1 MQRRK
6 GVLTVLLTA
15 VLFGACGL
23 SLPVSAHALTA
34 MDKRD
39 IQNSLVQHVRHQ
51 LLMLPYYGVFDN
63 LEFKV
68 VGVDT
73 IVLSGQVTRPTLKS
87 DAERSVLKLEGVR
100 KVVNDIEVLPLSPN
114 DDRLRIAEYR
124 RIFSMAGLFRYSE
137 GAVPSIHII
146 VKNGN
151 VSLVGVVS
159 NQMDKNLAEIAANE
173 VPGVFSV
180 TNELAVEGA

>member
-6 GVLTVLLTA
+6 GVLIALLTA
-15 VLFGACGL
+15 VLLVAWGL
-23 SLPVSAHALTA
+23 SFPVSAHARTT
-34 MDKRD
+34 MDNRG
-39 IQNSLVQHVRHQ
+39 IQNRLAQHVRHQ

-63 LEFKV
+63 LQFKV
-68 VGVDT
+68 VGVDS
-73 IVLSGQVTRPTLKS
+73 IVLSGQVTRPALKS
-87 DAERSVLKLEGVR
+87 DAERSILKLEGVR
-100 KVVNDIEVLPLSPN
+100 KVVNDIEVLPLSPY

-159 NQMDKNLAEIAANE
+159 NRSDKNLAEIAANE